1 MYLESHPGN
10 AGMSKV
16 RQTPLLLALL
26 VSETSFGAS
35 GLAYVQSSGGGT
47 KAEALFIKRPE
58 GEATDPQMRAVATE
72 N

>member
-1 MYLESHPGN
+1 
-10 AGMSKV
+10 MSKM
-16 RQTPLLLALL
+16 RQTPLLLALF

-47 KAEALFIKRPE
+47 RAEAFFIKRPE
-58 GEATDPQMRAVATE
+58 GEATDPQMIAIATQ